1 MMMVVVRGRWL
12 MVLFMFWMLAMS
24 RAVEVEVDLVVG
36 GFQGGGADS
45 KVASGGV
52 DVVDEEVEEVE
63 EVGEGRRF
71 LQEMLHVGQPLNY

>member
-1 MMMVVVRGRWL
+1 M
-12 MVLFMFWMLAMS
+12 
-24 RAVEVEVDLVVG
+24 DLVVG

-63 EVGEGRRF
+63 EVGEG
-71 LQEMLHVGQPLNY
+71 